1 MGSGAERGGE
11 GEGQSKENSLKQ
23 MSFAFRMYQ
32 VTGERRLVIKKEQ
45 KNLQENT
52 EDSAGVQEVY
62 KINLEYF
69 LKVGFEGNQER
80 GIPGLG
86 VIYPSLLEVEPS
98 SNRNISN
105 LYHLN

>member
-1 MGSGAERGGE
+1 MGILASYSSYSSDLDPA
-11 GEGQSKENSLKQ
+11 
-23 MSFAFRMYQ
+23 
-32 VTGERRLVIKKEQ
+32 